1 MDFEN
6 LKKEELKAISH
17 KSNSMEFKKGQYALA
32 HDLYRELF
40 TKYIIDK
47 LELNKLDYKLFNV
60 KKGEIY

>member
-47 LELNKLDYKLFNV
+47 LGFIYKWFDSR
-60 KKGEIY
+60 KK